1 MFHSNNKS
9 TSKNSSYFKS
19 VWNIYKYCFSED
31 KFTLTVSIIVMFI
44 SGIFESIGILII
56 IPIIEIL
63 TGRDPNELHIVSK
76 FLFDLLNYLNIP
88 INIIYVFIPF
98 FILILLKSLG
108 IILSNNYVNKIVHN
122 LTEKNRRLM
131 ISSIATAEWK
141 YFTKTQVGLISNVLN
156 LETQGIAFASKY
168 LVIFLN
174 GIIQSLLYITTAF
187 IISYTFSFGAI
198 ISGFLLF
205 LILNE
210 LIKITKLSSINRR
223 ELYRENSVLSTDW
236 ITNIKAF
243 KAMNLDN
250 KIAQRMNNTIVKI
263 KDVDILLSKM
273 GVWIKG
279 LQEPIG
285 VFFLIITIIISVEF
299 FNLELGALIVSIAL
313 FYRVFGKVGGIQSS
327 INALVRGE
335 AEIKGVE
342 NLINSINKYKEK
354 YESSKKIPNF
364 TDSIK
369 VSNLYFSY
377 SEREILNDINCEIKR
392 GKITG
397 IIGPSG
403 AGKTSFIDLIIGL
416 QEAKSGEIL
425 IGKESIN
432 TIDIRSWRD
441 SIGYVPQTFT
451 LLFDTIKYNLT
462 LGDPNISD
470 EDIYKSLEL
479 SGAIDFVNKLP
490 NKINESIGQSGQKIS
505 GGQMQRLAL
514 CRALVRKPKLLILDE
529 ATSALDPETE
539 SALCNTFASLTPATT
554 IIAISHRNAI
564 EKISDVTYHIN
575 NGKLTKI

>member
-369 VSNLYFSY
+369 VSNL
-377 SEREILNDINCEIKR
+377 
-392 GKITG
+392 
-397 IIGPSG
+397 
-403 AGKTSFIDLIIGL
+403 
-416 QEAKSGEIL
+416 
-425 IGKESIN
+425 
-432 TIDIRSWRD
+432 
-441 SIGYVPQTFT
+441 
-451 LLFDTIKYNLT
+451 
-462 LGDPNISD
+462 
-470 EDIYKSLEL
+470 
-479 SGAIDFVNKLP
+479 
-490 NKINESIGQSGQKIS
+490 
-505 GGQMQRLAL
+505 
-514 CRALVRKPKLLILDE
+514 
-529 ATSALDPETE
+529 
-539 SALCNTFASLTPATT
+539 
-554 IIAISHRNAI
+554 
-564 EKISDVTYHIN
+564 
-575 NGKLTKI
+575 

>member
-1 MFHSNNKS
+1 MFHSNNNS
-9 TSKNSSYFKS
+9 TNKNSSYFRS
-19 VWNIYKYCFSED
+19 IWNIYKYCFSED
-31 KFTLTVSIIVMFI
+31 KFSLSLSILLMFI

-63 TGRDPNELHIVSK
+63 TGRDPNELHLVSK
-76 FLFDLLNYLNIP
+76 LLFDSLNFLNIP
-88 INIIYVFIPF
+88 INIVYVFVPF

-108 IILSNNYVNKIVHN
+108 IIISNNYVNKIVHN
-122 LTEKNRRLM
+122 LTEKNRKIV

-141 YFTKTQVGLISNVLN
+141 YFTKTQVGLISNVIN

-174 GIIQSLLYITTAF
+174 GVIQSLVYIITAF
-187 IISYTFSFGAI
+187 IISFTFSFGAI

-205 LILNE
+205 IILNE
-210 LIKITKLSSINRR
+210 LIKITKFSSIKRR
-223 ELYRENSVLSTDW
+223 DLFRQNAALSTDW

-250 KIAQRMNNTIVKI
+250 KIAERMTDKI
-263 KDVDILLSKM
+263 SKMKDVDILLSKI

-285 VFFLIITIIISVEF
+285 VFFLIITIIVSVEF
-299 FNLELGALIVSIAL
+299 FNIELSALIVSIAL
-313 FYRVFGKVGGIQSS
+313 FYRVFGKVAGIQSS

-335 AEIKGVE
+335 AEIRGVE
-342 NLINSINKYKEK
+342 NLTKSLNSHKEK
-354 YESSKKIPNF
+354 YDSSKNIPNF
-364 TDSIK
+364 KNKIR

-377 SEREILNDINCEIKR
+377 DDKEILKNVNCEINE

-416 QEAKSGEIL
+416 QESNSGEIF
-425 IGKESIN
+425 IGEENIN
-432 TIDIRSWRD
+432 SIDIRRWRD

-451 LLFDTIKYNLT
+451 LLYDTIKYNIT
-462 LGDPNISD
+462 LGDPNITD
-470 EDIYKSLEL
+470 EDIYWALDL
-479 SGAIDFVNKLP
+479 SGAIDFVNNLP

-514 CRALVRKPKLLILDE
+514 SRALIRKPKLLILDE
-529 ATSALDPETE
+529 ATSALDPGTE
-539 SALCNTFASLTPATT
+539 KSLCKTFSSLTPNTT
-554 IIAISHRNAI
+554 IIAISHRSAI
-564 EKISDVTYHIN
+564 EKISDVTYYLN
-575 NGKLTKI
+575 EGKLTKI